1 LTAHN
6 RKLTTV
12 TFSLDG
18 TEYQAQLKS
27 WTMNN
32 NTDDATVF
40 FVYSPGD
47 EFAEPADPS
56 WSLDVSFYADWRSGG
71 VGDFLMAHDEE
82 DVALVLDHHP
92 DIPGEHVRWSGTI
105 HLKAPNVGGDV
116 RDTETIDT
124 TLTFVGKPLYERIG

>member
-1 LTAHN
+1 MTAHN
-6 RKLTTV
+6 RKLTKV
-12 TFSLDG
+12 TFTLDG
-18 TEYQAQLKS
+18 TAYQAQLKS

-40 FVYSPGD
+40 YVFEPGE

-56 WSLDVSFYADWRSGG
+56 WSLDCSFYADWRSDGIS
-71 VGDFLMAHDEE
+71 DFLMAHDEE

-92 DIPGEHVRWSGTI
+92 DITGEHVRWAGTI

-116 RDTETIDT
+116 RATEELST
-124 TLTFVGKPLYERIG
+124 TLTFVGKPVYSRVG